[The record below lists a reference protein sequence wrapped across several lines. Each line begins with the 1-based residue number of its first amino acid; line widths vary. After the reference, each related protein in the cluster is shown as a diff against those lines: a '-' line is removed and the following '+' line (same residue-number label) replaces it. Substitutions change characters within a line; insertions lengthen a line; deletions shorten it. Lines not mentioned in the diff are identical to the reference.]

1 MQALSQ
7 QQCRR
12 NVSLL
17 DAKKIASMMSDLHS
31 DWRTQDDDHA
41 IARTFHFDNYYQTVA
56 FINAAVQVA
65 HKQDHHPD
73 IRFGYN
79 RCEIRYSTHSV
90 GGLSLND
97 FICAAKIDVI
107 DAI

>member
-1 MQALSQ
+1 MPELSQ
-7 QQCRR
+7 QSCQRD
-12 NVSLL
+12 VSLL
-17 DAKKIASMMSDLHS
+17 DADTIASLMSELHS
-31 DWRTQDDDHA
+31 DWQHEANNRA
-41 IARTFHFDNYYQTVA
+41 LFRTFRFDNYYQTVA

-79 RCEIRYSTHSV
+79 QCVVHYSTHSV

-107 DAI
+107 DTL

>member
-1 MQALSQ
+1 MPELSQ
-7 QQCRR
+7 QQCQR
-12 NVSLL
+12 NVTLL
-17 DAKKIASMMSDLHS
+17 DASEINALMQALHS
-31 DWRTQDDDHA
+31 DWQLENDNCA
-41 IARTFHFDNYYQTVA
+41 ISRRFRFDNYYQTVA

-73 IRFGYN
+73 ISFGYN
-79 RCEIRYSTHSV
+79 QCVVRYSTHSV

-107 DAI
+107 DAL